1 MRPAIDAPPGLGAL
15 EVARWRAALRTH
27 PWREVLADAATLRLD
42 GRYAAI
48 VDPRSAAL
56 LTVLDLPPGA
66 RALVV
71 GDRWGQLAVPL
82 ARRAAVTVLG
92 TAPAALALLG
102 DMAEQE
108 GVYLALCVGR
118 LEAAPLVAE
127 CFDAVLLHAG
137 LGESPPP
144 RGAVALRAA
153 AALLAPGGT
162 IVIAG
167 ASPDR
172 EGTMTWPAAPADVA
186 TAGLVET
193 ARFACLPDHQ
203 APEYL
208 IAPPLLDHFLA
219 TLAPATWLVAPPTPA
234 WLVFLRREDVQ

>member
-1 MRPAIDAPPGLGAL
+1 MRPAVDTPPGLGPC
-15 EVARWRAALRTH
+15 EVARWRAALRAH
-27 PWREVLADAATLRLD
+27 PWRDVLAGAATLRLD

-56 LTVLDLPPGA
+56 LTVLDLAPDA

-71 GDRWGQLAVPL
+71 GDRWGQLAMPL

-92 TAPAALALLG
+92 AAPAALALLG
-102 DMAEQE
+102 EMAEQE
-108 GVYLALCVGR
+108 GVRLALCAGR
-118 LEAAPLVAE
+118 LEAAPLAAE
-127 CFDAVLLHAG
+127 SFDAVLLHSG

-144 RGAVALRAA
+144 RDVAALRAA
-153 AALLAPGGT
+153 AALLVPGGT
-162 IVIAG
+162 LAVAG
-167 ASPDR
+167 ASSD
-172 EGTMTWPAAPADVA
+172 GGDATTWPAAPADLA

-203 APEYL
+203 APDYL

-219 TLAPATWLVAPPTPA
+219 TWAPAAPRGAPSA
-234 WLVFLRREDVQ
+234 WLVLLRREDAQ

>member
-1 MRPAIDAPPGLGAL
+1 MRPAVDTPPGLGPC
-15 EVARWRAALRTH
+15 EVARWRAALRAH
-27 PWREVLADAATLRLD
+27 PWRDVLASAATLRLD

-92 TAPAALALLG
+92 AAPATLALLG
-102 DMAEQE
+102 DVAEQE
-108 GVYLALCVGR
+108 GVRLAVCAGR
-118 LEAAPLVAE
+118 LDAAPFAAG
-127 CFDAVLLHAG
+127 CFDTVVLHAG
-137 LGESPPP
+137 LGESPSP
-144 RGAVALRAA
+144 RGAAALHVA

-162 IVIAG
+162 LAVTG
-167 ASPDR
+167 TSPD
-172 EGTMTWPAAPADVA
+172 GDGATTWPAAPADLA

-203 APEYL
+203 APDYL
-208 IAPPLLDHFLA
+208 VAPPLLDSVLA
-219 TLAPATWLVAPPTPA
+219 TWAPAVSDGAPPTPA
-234 WLVFLRREDVQ
+234 WLVFLRREELR